1 MKEQFDTTFS
11 DEFARDITPASSVE
25 RKINKVIQ
33 VMDSGLTYIFDN
45 WATAN
50 IRIDK
55 LPLPAVINVLPVS
68 GSFNVTARKM
78 KDYPNCMLAFIDKT
92 DLDFDSAENDVV
104 LERCK
109 NLAMEFILTANES
122 ELFDPIEGD
131 VPYSVIYDKLDVNV
145 TGIVIEIQLKEKQG
159 INLCYG
165 KPIKDYFK

>member
-1 MKEQFDTTFS
+1 MKEEFDTTFS
-11 DEFARDITPASSVE
+11 DEFTKDVTPASSVE

-33 VMDSGLTYIFDN
+33 KMDRGLTYIFDN

-92 DLDFDSAENDVV
+92 DLDFDGAENDVV

-131 VPYSVIYDKLDVNV
+131 VPYSVIYDKMDVNV
-145 TGIVIEIQLKEKQG
+145 TGIVIELQLKEKQG

>member
-1 MKEQFDTTFS
+1 MKEEFDTIFS
-11 DEFARDITPASSVE
+11 DEFTKDVTPASSVE

-33 VMDSGLTYIFDN
+33 KMDRGLTYIFDN

-92 DLDFDSAENDVV
+92 DLDFDGEENDVV

-131 VPYSVIYDKLDVNV
+131 VPYSVIYDKMDVNV

>member
-1 MKEQFDTTFS
+1 MKKEVLQD
-11 DEFARDITPASSVE
+11 AKDITPASSVE
-25 RKINKVIQ
+25 SKINKVIQ
-33 VMDSGLTYIFDN
+33 IMDSGLTYIFDN

-50 IRIDK
+50 IRLDK
-55 LPLPAVINVLPVS
+55 LPFPAVINVLPVS
-68 GSFNVTARKM
+68 GAFNVTARRM

-92 DLDFDSAENDVV
+92 DLDFDGTENDAV

-109 NLAMEFILTANES
+109 NLAMEFILTANDS
-122 ELFDPIEGD
+122 GLFDPIEGD

>member
-1 MKEQFDTTFS
+1 MKEEFDTTFS
-11 DEFARDITPASSVE
+11 DEFTKDITPASSVE

-92 DLDFDSAENDVV
+92 DLDFDGKENDAV

-131 VPYSVIYDKLDVNV
+131 VPYSVIYDKMDVNV
-145 TGIVIEIQLKEKQG
+145 TGIVIELQLKEKQG

-165 KPIKDYFK
+165 EPIKDYFK